1 MKKRFLN
8 LCIMVVGMLALLMYG
23 KEKESTIQDV
33 NAEFHVAKEDDKYEL
48 SLIHVSEPTRHL
60 RLTYA

>member
-33 NAEFHVAKEDDKYEL
+33 NANSSKAAWEERVLAVMERHIRY
-48 SLIHVSEPTRHL
+48 HL
-60 RLTYA
+60 RG